1 MRKLVAL
8 GCVALALGCSKKES
22 APAADTMA
30 VAPAPMMNLADMAGT
45 WSMKVMPEGSDSV
58 VASGDITATGTTE
71 GWTMTLANRPPMPM
85 MVSVSGDSVMMD
97 AGPYESVLRKGVQV
111 STHTVA
117 RMQNGMLMG
126 TTTAHYASGA
136 DTVVMLRMQ
145 ATKKP

>member
-1 MRKLVAL
+1 MRRFVVL
-8 GCVALALGCSKKES
+8 GCVAMAMACTKKEE

-30 VAPAPMMNLADMAGT
+30 VAPAPMMNLADVAGT
-45 WSMKVMPEGSDSV
+45 WSMKVMPQGSDSV
-58 VASGDITATGTTE
+58 VTTGEITATGTTD
-71 GWTMTLANRPPMPM
+71 GWTMTLPNRPPMPM

-117 RMQNGMLMG
+117 QMHNGMLMG
-126 TTTAHYASGA
+126 TTTAHYASGT
-136 DTVVMLRMQ
+136 DTVVMLRME

>member
-1 MRKLVAL
+1 
-8 GCVALALGCSKKES
+8 
-22 APAADTMA
+22 MA
-30 VAPAPMMNLADMAGT
+30 VAPAPMLNLADMAGT
-45 WSMKVMPEGSDSV
+45 WSMSVMPQGSDSV
-58 VASGDITATGTTE
+58 VASGDITATGTTD
-71 GWTMTLANRPPMPM
+71 GWTMTLPNRPPMPL

-111 STHTVA
+111 TTHTVA